1 MNRRLALKQLGL
13 VSAAAVLLPTCISDP
28 KKVTIALNNLQI
40 TSDEE
45 MLLGDMADVIIPNTK
60 TPGARAVGAHLFTL
74 VMVDDCLPKEQ
85 QEKYLQGMRSFEK
98 SLKNLTG
105 KSFSDSS
112 AEQRLSQFTL
122 LEQKLESLPGE
133 IKTFYSTTKRYILQG
148 YLASEHFM
156 THVIPY
162 QLVPGPDFKG
172 CTPVANTKTV
182 I

>member
-13 VSAAAVLLPTCISDP
+13 VSAAAVLLPTCIGDP

-45 MLLGDMADVIIPNTK
+45 ILLGDIADVMIPATK

-85 QEKYLQGMRSFEK
+85 QEKYLKGMRSFEK

-112 AEQRLSQFTL
+112 AEQRLLQFTL
-122 LEQKLESLPGE
+122 FEQKLESLPVE
-133 IKTFYSTTKRYILQG
+133 IKTFYSTTKHYITQG
-148 YLASEHFM
+148 YLASQYFM
-156 THVIPY
+156 TEVKPY
-162 QLVPGPDFKG
+162 QLIPGPDFRG
-172 CTPVANTKTV
+172 CVPVANNKTV